1 MNNKTQYMTPDV
13 ERVTITI
20 EQTIL
25 STVKES
31 SGEGMMPRDEGW
43 GD

>member
-1 MNNKTQYMTPDV
+1 MNNKIYFSPV
-13 ERVTITI
+13 AEVFAIRI

-31 SGEGMMPRDEGW
+31 SGEGMSPRDEGW
-43 GD
+43 EG